1 MARRLRIEFPG
12 AVYHVTARGN
22 ARQDI
27 FLDDDDRAL
36 FLGVLEQVVS
46 EILAG
51 KPDLNTRRIRALAKR
66 FGVSPAVFV

>member
-12 AVYHVTARGN
+12 AVYHVTARGH

-27 FLDDDDRAL
+27 FLDDDRAL

-46 EILAG
+46 EVLAR
-51 KPDLNTRRIRALAKR
+51 KRDLNKRRIRALAKR